1 MHLRPMDQNTVPRPQ
16 NEDVPIVPYVLVTRA
31 IGCIHHREWTTA
43 MTDLPDLPELRDD
56 STPWTTDLAET
67 ALLRAL
73 TACRCTDV
81 LTLCEDKPT
90 EAVYHPAR
98 RLILQTIIE
107 AAETAVAAGEGDLF
121 MSPATVL
128 ARVQATPGPV
138 AVQALRD
145 QLPEVLFGRPLE
157 QTVTP
162 AVWEVPDLWRTVQR
176 EHLLRECRTYAG
188 ALAAAVTEG
197 DVHTVLHELGRLR
210 HLQDLA
216 APVQDATTERSAA

>member
-1 MHLRPMDQNTVPRPQ
+1 
-16 NEDVPIVPYVLVTRA
+16 
-31 IGCIHHREWTTA
+31 
-43 MTDLPDLPELRDD
+43 MTDLPDLPDLRDD

-73 TACRCTDV
+73 TACRCRDI
-81 LTLCEDKPT
+81 LALCDGKPN

-98 RLILQTIIE
+98 RLILMAIIE
-107 AAETAVAAGEGDLF
+107 AAETAEAAGEADLF

-157 QTVTP
+157 QTITP

-197 DVHTVLHELGRLR
+197 DVHTVLHEVARLG

-216 APVQDATTERSAA
+216 ATIAPPATTPETVPRIGGAA

>member
-1 MHLRPMDQNTVPRPQ
+1 
-16 NEDVPIVPYVLVTRA
+16 
-31 IGCIHHREWTTA
+31 

-56 STPWTTDLAET
+56 STPWRTELAEV
-67 ALLRAL
+67 ALLRGL
-73 TACRCTDV
+73 TACRCLDV
-81 LTLCEDKPT
+81 LALCDGKPN

-98 RLILQTIIE
+98 RLILMAIIE
-107 AAETAVAAGEGDLF
+107 AATTAVAAGEGDLF
-121 MSPATVL
+121 ISPATVL

-138 AVQALRD
+138 ALQALRE

-157 QTVTP
+157 QAVTP

-188 ALAAAVTEG
+188 ALAAAVAEG
-197 DVHTVLHELGRLR
+197 DVHTVLHEVGRLG

-216 APVQDATTERSAA
+216 ATVTPTAEVPAVPRIGGAA

>member
-1 MHLRPMDQNTVPRPQ
+1 
-16 NEDVPIVPYVLVTRA
+16 
-31 IGCIHHREWTTA
+31 

-56 STPWTTDLAET
+56 STPWTTNLAET

-81 LTLCEDKPT
+81 LALCEDKPT

-98 RLILQTIIE
+98 RLILMAIIE

-157 QTVTP
+157 QTITP

-176 EHLLRECRTYAG
+176 EHLLRQCRTYAG
-188 ALAAAVTEG
+188 ALDAAVTEG

-216 APVQDATTERSAA
+216 ATVATSRPAAEVPRIGGAA